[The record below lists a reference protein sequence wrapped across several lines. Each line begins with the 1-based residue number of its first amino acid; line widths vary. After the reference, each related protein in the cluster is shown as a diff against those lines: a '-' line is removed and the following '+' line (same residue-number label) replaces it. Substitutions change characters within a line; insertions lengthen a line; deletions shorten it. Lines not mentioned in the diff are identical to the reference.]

1 MYNIKD
7 NFKPIVIDVNKDIV
21 PIKED
26 EIPLPVTGDIIDDE
40 DYELDTESN

>member
-26 EIPLPVTGDIIDDE
+26 EIL
-40 DYELDTESN
+40 YQ